1 MTLSTS
7 DIRERN
13 RAAFSDMLGHLGRK
27 EFDQFES
34 YLADDVYQDWPYRP
48 IPTMAESLVGR
59 RALRDF
65 LERATSD
72 FDPYNYT
79 ISRFYDMA
87 DPDSLIVE
95 YSSQTVYL
103 PRAMPYANQYLSIL
117 RFAEGKIVYW
127 REYVN
132 PLIISEALLDDF
144 GKSIDERVGGEH
156 ADA

>member
-1 MTLSTS
+1 MTLSSSVT
-7 DIRERN
+7 RERN
-13 RAAFSDMLGHLGRK
+13 RAAFSAMLGHLGRK
-27 EFDQFES
+27 EFDQFEA

-65 LERATSD
+65 IERATSD
-72 FDPYNYT
+72 FDPYNYK

-144 GKSIDERVGGEH
+144 GKSVEERVGAMH
-156 ADA
+156 AER